1 MAAWPLP
8 EIGPHALPGPGEPGS
23 FWEERGDRYHCG
35 VDLYA
40 PPGSPVASIEEG
52 RVLCTGIQTDPSGR
66 PYWQR
71 TYFVCILQGDGYVLR
86 YAELGD
92 LEVGAGDPVAEGQII
107 GHVGVVIDASRVDR
121 RAPPYI
127 RRLAAGDHF
136 SMLHLEV
143 YRSVLRADPRYS
155 GGNWLDGNRPSF
167 LCDPAVILGTP
178 G

>member
-1 MAAWPLP
+1 MTAWPLP
-8 EIGPHALPGPGEPGS
+8 ETGPRALPGPGEPGS

-40 PPGSPVASIEEG
+40 PPGSPVASIEKG
-52 RVLCTGIQTDPSGR
+52 RVLCTGIQTDPSWR

-71 TYFVCILQGDGYVLR
+71 TYFVCIRHQGGYVLR

-92 LEVGAGDPVAEGQII
+92 LMVSAGESVVEGKII
-107 GHVGVVIDASRVDR
+107 GHVGEVIDVSRVDR

-127 RRLAAGDHF
+127 RRLAAGGNC

-143 YRSVLRADPRYS
+143 YRSVPRADPRYF
-155 GGNWLDGNRPSF
+155 GGNWLESDSPLY
-167 LCDPAVILGTP
+167 LCDPAVVLGTRR
-178 G
+178 